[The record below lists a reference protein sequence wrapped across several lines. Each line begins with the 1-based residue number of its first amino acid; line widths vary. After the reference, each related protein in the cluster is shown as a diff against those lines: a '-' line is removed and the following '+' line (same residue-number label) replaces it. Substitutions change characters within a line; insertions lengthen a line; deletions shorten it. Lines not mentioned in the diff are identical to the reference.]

1 MENSKIYKASGEIID
16 IYPENNKNFSL
27 TELQNIVGGYIEIIL
42 TNKPGYLLVLNE
54 EGKLQNLRYNE
65 EATKLVDKV
74 IQNKDFIVGD
84 VLYCKKRFIK

>member
-27 TELQNIVGGYIEIIL
+27 T
-42 TNKPGYLLVLNE
+42 NE

-84 VLYCKKRFIK
+84 VLYCKKKFIK